1 MVLLA
6 LDTATRTTGLALH
19 DGHQVVTETIWLGG
33 GHQTV
38 QLAPEVALA
47 MRRVGMP
54 LSGLT
59 SLAVAQGPGSY
70 TGLRIGWALAKG
82 IALAHNLPLVGIP
95 TLDILARA
103 QPGGRHHLVAV
114 LQAGR
119 GRVAAVWYKWNGQ
132 GWSSR
137 GPAESLDWA
146 GLIGRLEG
154 PSVIC
159 GEIDAPGREAL
170 RGVSKVTLA
179 SPAQCL
185 RRPALL
191 AEMALEI
198 LRSGQRPAAASQ
210 APVYLDP

>member
-1 MVLLA
+1 VLLA
-6 LDTATRTTGLALH
+6 LDTSTRTTGLALH
-19 DGHQVVTETIWLGG
+19 DGHQVVTESIWLGG

-47 MRRVGMP
+47 MRRVGTP

-59 SLAVAQGPGSY
+59 SLAVAQGPGSF

-82 IALAHNLPLVGIP
+82 IALAHNLPLVGVP

-103 QPGGRHHLVAV
+103 QPGGRHELIAV

-119 GRVAAVWYKWNGQ
+119 GRVAAVWYKWTGQ
-132 GWSSR
+132 AWSVR
-137 GPAESLDWA
+137 GQAQVMDWA
-146 GLIGRLEG
+146 GLIDRIDG
-154 PSVIC
+154 PSVVC
-159 GEIDAPGREAL
+159 GEIDDPGREAL
-170 RGVSKVTLA
+170 RGVAKVTLA

-191 AEMALEI
+191 AEMALEV
-198 LRSGQRPAAASQ
+198 LRSGQRPSAASQ
-210 APVYLDP
+210 SPVYLDS

>member
-1 MVLLA
+1 MLLA

-19 DGHQVVTETIWLGG
+19 DGHQVVTESIWLGG

-47 MRRVGMP
+47 MRRVGTP

-59 SLAVAQGPGSY
+59 SLAVAQGPGSF

-103 QPGGRHHLVAV
+103 QPGGRHQLIAV

-132 GWSSR
+132 EWTVR
-137 GPAESLDWA
+137 GPAEAMDWA
-146 GLIGRLEG
+146 GLVDRVDG
-154 PSVIC
+154 PSVVC
-159 GEIDAPGREAL
+159 GEIDVPGREAL

-185 RRPALL
+185 RRPAVL

-198 LRSGQRPAAASQ
+198 LRSGQRPSAASQ
-210 APVYLDP
+210 TPIYLDT